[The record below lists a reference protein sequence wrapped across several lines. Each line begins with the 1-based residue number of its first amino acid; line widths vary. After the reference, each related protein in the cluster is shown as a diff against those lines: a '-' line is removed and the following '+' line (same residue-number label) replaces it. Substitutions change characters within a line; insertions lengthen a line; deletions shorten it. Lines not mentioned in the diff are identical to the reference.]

1 MILSDR
7 YSEFHACV
15 RIDRQRRQWRRAMQ
29 VFSTALP
36 TYAEFNGLAERI
48 RTAATGGRCPSEF
61 QPNSA
66 PLLRMHTKIPRP

>member
-36 TYAEFNGLAERI
+36 TYAEINGLAER
-48 RTAATGGRCPSEF
+48 
-61 QPNSA
+61 
-66 PLLRMHTKIPRP
+66 

>member
-36 TYAEFNGLAERI
+36 TYAELNSLAERLPACNDWNTI
-48 RTAATGGRCPSEF
+48 DSGDYTIPEFVSE
-61 QPNSA
+61 
-66 PLLRMHTKIPRP
+66 K